1 MRVAKVYLHNTL
13 AGTLTETEFKKNY
26 VFEYDAGYDGPVVS
40 VTLPKGKVHEFNR
53 FPPFFEGLLP
63 EGENLEALLK
73 TMKIDRQD
81 YFGQLVAVGQDTV
94 GAASILPEE
103 SE

>member
-1 MRVAKVYLHNTL
+1 MRIAKVYLHNTF
-13 AGTLTETEFKKNY
+13 AGTLTETEFLKKY
-26 VFEYDAGYDGPVVS
+26 VFEYDTGYVGPVVS

-73 TMKIDRQD
+73 TLKIDRRD
-81 YFGQLVAVGQDTV
+81 YFGQLLAVGQDTV

-103 SE
+103 NE